1 MLVHPALL
9 QKRLRL
15 GSAPLRRRSP
25 FVLALFRASA
35 QCPANRSSNAQ
46 SSGVAASHLPSLSSL
61 QQDHPPSCSKIC
73 AKTARHM
80 RRILLVALAVAVPVA
95 IAIAAYQ
102 QTDDLPA
109 LGADAW
115 AAIGAGGALIVVV
128 IGLLLWVQ
136 LRRRS

>member
-15 GSAPLRRRSP
+15 GCAPLRRRSP

-35 QCPANRSSNAQ
+35 QCPAKQVLNAQ
-46 SSGVAASHLPSLSSL
+46 SSGVAASHLPLLSSL
-61 QQDHPPSCSKIC
+61 QQDHPPSCSLV
-73 AKTARHM
+73 M
-80 RRILLVALAVAVPVA
+80 RRILLVLLALAVPVA
-95 IAIAAYQ
+95 IAIAASR
-102 QTDDLPA
+102 QTQDLPA
-109 LGADAW
+109 LGVDAW
-115 AAIGAGGALIVVV
+115 EAIGAGFVLIVVV